1 LRILTKENILFGAAG
16 FSVFALNSI
25 FITFS
30 VLFFD
35 EAGYSETQIGF
46 MLSVTVIFSML
57 SQVVTGYLGDNVIT
71 IKKIL
76 LIDIVLTMIIVLLM
90 IPAKGSYPLLFV
102 LYAVFSIT
110 GRMIGPMI
118 DGYITRMAQIRS
130 ALDFGFTR
138 GVSSMGWAFAS
149 LVGGFLIRGIGIHML
164 FILHT
169 VFALV
174 SILVVLFLEDVP
186 VNKKEMRNGQAKS
199 ESFADSARAVLG
211 TRGFLITTVACFL
224 MYTGVNTVHTYF
236 SLIVVHVGGNSG
248 DVGLGMFL
256 LAMSE
261 VPLLWNFYRIKR
273 YFKNDHLIIFSIA
286 MYVVKSILLIMFQN
300 VAGVVWIQIMQG
312 ITYALF
318 LPSILRFLESLLPA
332 RYMTTGIMIWL
343 AIYNSGS
350 QVVGSIVGG
359 YLLEHYGIVPLY
371 VVCGILS
378 LAGAV
383 LMAYALKRHRLAKEG
398 V

>member
-1 LRILTKENILFGAAG
+1 MRILTKENILFGAAG